1 MKEFLEFAKKYGAII
16 ALVITLFGWGITWG
30 SMSTR
35 VTEHEEEI
43 TELKEENKTLRSDN
57 HLMYKELK
65 TNVEENTK
73 GLATV
78 YGILSVE

>member
-1 MKEFLEFAKKYGAII
+1 MKEFLEFAKKYGAIV

-65 TNVEENTK
+65 TNVEELTESV
-73 GLATV
+73 ATIS
-78 YGILSVE
+78 GILSVQ

>member
-1 MKEFLEFAKKYGAII
+1 MKEFMELARKYGTVAILI
-16 ALVITLFGWGITWG
+16 AALVGWGVTWG
-30 SMSTR
+30 STKTTISQ
-35 VTEHEEEI
+35 HEEKI
-43 TELKEENKTLRSDN
+43 GELKTENKELRSEN

-78 YGILSVE
+78 TGILMYQ

>member
-1 MKEFLEFAKKYGAII
+1 MKEFLEFAKKYGALI

-35 VTEHEEEI
+35 VAEHEEEI
-43 TELKEENKTLRSDN
+43 VELKAENDKLESDN
-57 HLMYKELK
+57 RLMYKELK

-78 YGILSVE
+78 TGILMHP

>member
-1 MKEFLEFAKKYGAII
+1 MKEFVEFAKKYGAII

-43 TELKEENKTLRSDN
+43 AELKEENKTLRSDN

-78 YGILSVE
+78 TGILSQQ